1 MDNRTLLTHIAH
13 TWSSFWENDEK
24 SKNAHCV
31 HIWTIHMWS
40 YDDII
45 WMSGI
50 CSVPESTNKK
60 IDATYLVLSILL
72 RTSQAIGAA
81 AVATSA
87 MAILSTAFP
96 GNTIK
101 VLVCIS

>member
-1 MDNRTLLTHIAH
+1 MRKVRMH
-13 TWSSFWENDEK
+13 TVFTSGLFI
-24 SKNAHCV
+24 CGV
-31 HIWTIHMWS
+31 MTILFGCLA
-40 YDDII
+40 Y
-45 WMSGI
+45 
-50 CSVPESTNKK
+50 VPFPESTNKN